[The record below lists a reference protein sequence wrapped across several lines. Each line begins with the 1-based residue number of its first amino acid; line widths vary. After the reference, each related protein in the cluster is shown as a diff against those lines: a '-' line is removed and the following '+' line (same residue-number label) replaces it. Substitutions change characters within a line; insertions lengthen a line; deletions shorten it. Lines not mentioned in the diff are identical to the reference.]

1 MDGSLRLELGFL
13 PLTKQNSADLAPKA
27 NSKSKKMRNLWGK
40 PIYTEREIIDG
51 IEAGSEEMFTYLYNR
66 FKKQVIRYVLDHGG
80 SRDQGKDLLQDT
92 ILSIFQYDYSNYNF
106 NNRFEPFFVVF
117 YKNAWKNQLRT
128 ASRRPVTQSLE
139 STREYEPE
147 DYGFQRSLDVAG
159 NLRETQVKQKIIDQS
174 ISKLS
179 PSCQELLKLFFVDGL
194 DPGEVAE
201 YLGISYGAA
210 KKRKHDCLLRL
221 KKIIK
226 KDSNR

>member
-1 MDGSLRLELGFL
+1 MEGSLSLDFGFL
-13 PLTKQNSADLAPKA
+13 PLSDNNSADLARKA
-27 NSKSKKMRNLWGK
+27 KPKSKKMFNLWGK
-40 PIYTEREIIDG
+40 STYTEKEIIKG
-51 IEAGSEEMFTYLYNR
+51 IEEGSEEMFTYLYER

-80 SRDQGKDLLQDT
+80 SREQGKDLLQDT
-92 ILSIFQYDYSNYNF
+92 ILSIFQYDYSNYTY

-139 STREYEPE
+139 KSNDYEPE
-147 DYGFQRSLDVAG
+147 DYGFQKSLDIEG
-159 NLRETQVKQKIIDQS
+159 NLREIQVKQTIIERS

-179 PSCQELLKLFFVDGL
+179 PSCQELLKLFFIDGL

-201 YLGISYGAA
+201 YLDISYGAA

-221 KKIIK
+221 KKIIA
-226 KDSNR
+226 KDTRK